1 MVTFVNIALND
12 RKVAYIALSYVFRQ
26 LITDGKILGE
36 LGDVP
41 GMPECFTSQA
51 RITLHYE
58 HLMRSIF
65 FQPDSQGSCEEE
77 S

>member
-65 FQPDSQGSCEEE
+65 SQPASLGSSGQE